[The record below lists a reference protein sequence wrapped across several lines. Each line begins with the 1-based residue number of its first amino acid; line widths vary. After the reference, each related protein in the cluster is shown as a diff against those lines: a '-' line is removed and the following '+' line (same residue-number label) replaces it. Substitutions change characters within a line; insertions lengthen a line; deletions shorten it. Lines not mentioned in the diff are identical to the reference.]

1 MPKRTAAHVLI
12 RRAIFKPRRPQW
24 RKRLPRQGQPNGLRF
39 EYYKSILNF
48 LDDARRMV
56 EQQVVP
62 LLEAF
67 VRERV
72 DAPTDVNKIADQISE
87 EFFKRLRP
95 TEIEG
100 VAQRIAE
107 RTSRFQSE
115 QLQKQL
121 RAAFGVDVV
130 HAEPNLGNKIDRFVA
145 DNVSLIKSIPNK
157 YLDGVE
163 AAVTRGVRGGKT
175 AAQIAEELRDV
186 YDVGAAKAKFIA
198 RDQVG
203 KFFGE
208 VNRARQTALG
218 IKGYTWRTSRDE
230 RVRDSHA
237 RLEGKHFEWSD
248 PPDVGHPGE
257 DYQCRCYPEPDLSPI
272 LEEMP

>member
-1 MPKRTAAHVLI
+1 VPNRRTAAHVRI
-12 RRAIFKPRRPQW
+12 RRALFKPRRPQW
-24 RKRLPRQGQPNGLRF
+24 RKRLPRQAQPDALRL
-39 EYYKSILNF
+39 EYFQSIRHY
-48 LDDARRMV
+48 LDQARRLV
-56 EQQVVP
+56 EERVVP

-67 VRERV
+67 VRERL
-72 DAPTDVNKIADQISE
+72 DAPSDANKISDAVSE

-95 TEIEG
+95 SELES
-100 VAQRIAE
+100 VAQKIAE

-130 HAEPNLGNKIDRFVA
+130 HAEPNLANKVDRFVA

-157 YLDGVE
+157 YLDDVE

-175 AAQIAEELRDV
+175 SKQIAEDLRDV
-186 YDVGAAKAKFIA
+186 YDVGEARARMIA

-230 RVRDSHA
+230 RVRATHA
-237 RLEGKHFEWSD
+237 TLEGKHFEWND
-248 PPDVGHPGE
+248 PPEVGHPGE
-257 DYQCRCYPEPDLSPI
+257 DYQCRCYPEPDLTPI
-272 LEEMP
+272 LEEM